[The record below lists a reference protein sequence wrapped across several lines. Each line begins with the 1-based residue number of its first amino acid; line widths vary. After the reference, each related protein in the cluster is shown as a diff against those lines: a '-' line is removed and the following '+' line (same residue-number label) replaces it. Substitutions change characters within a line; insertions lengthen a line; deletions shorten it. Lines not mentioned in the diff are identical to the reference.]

1 MVIKKIETR
10 DYLRTFITRANKEAG
25 VIYNASKLN
34 SIKECEDYLLNLVK
48 NLRHNKQDNKAYI
61 KEIDSLK
68 EKIEILNNNL
78 LAKNKEKANLK
89 DKFEKLEAERVF
101 YITQAKEAGQAREKA
116 LKDRE
121 YYSLEANLW
130 KDDYFKEKDKHNSTK
145 VRLEDFIVIILVLGL
160 ISILEA
166 LSIAML
172 IWK

>member
-10 DYLRTFITRANKEAG
+10 DYLRSFITKVNKEAG

-61 KEIDSLK
+61 KEIDNLK
-68 EKIEILNNNL
+68 EELEILNTG
-78 LAKNKEKANLK
+78 NKR
-89 DKFEKLEAERVF
+89 LEAERAF
-101 YITQAKEAGQAREKA
+101 YITQAEEAKKAREI
-116 LKDRE
+116 E
-121 YYSLEANLW
+121 QYY
-130 KDDYFKEKDKHNSTK
+130 KEFYKNMSDKWETSYKFQEGKNK
-145 VRLEDFIVIILVLGL
+145 IIRDFNIFLSFVIV
-160 ISILEA
+160 LEA

>member
-10 DYLRTFITRANKEAG
+10 DYFRTFITRVNKEAG
-25 VIYNASKLN
+25 VTFNASKLN

-61 KEIDSLK
+61 KEINELK
-68 EKIEILNNNL
+68 EEIEILNNNL

-101 YITQAKEAGQAREKA
+101 YITQAKEAGEKREKA
-116 LKDRE
+116 EKEKE
-121 YYSLEANLW
+121 YYRNHAKYWNESFYNKDNKLSRAENLNFFFGALVFIEA
-130 KDDYFKEKDKHNSTK
+130 
-145 VRLEDFIVIILVLGL
+145 I
-160 ISILEA
+160 
-166 LSIAML
+166 SIAML

>member
-10 DYLRTFITRANKEAG
+10 DYLRTFITKVNKEAG

-68 EKIEILNNNL
+68 EEIEILNNNL
-78 LAKNKEKANLK
+78 LAKNKEKTNLK
-89 DKFEKLEAERVF
+89 DKFDKLESERVF
-101 YITQAKEAGQAREKA
+101 YITQAKEAGEKREKA
-116 LKDRE
+116 EKEKE
-121 YYSLEANLW
+121 YYRNNALYWNESFHDTDNKLSRAENLNFFFGLLVFVEA
-130 KDDYFKEKDKHNSTK
+130 
-145 VRLEDFIVIILVLGL
+145 I
-160 ISILEA
+160 
-166 LSIAML
+166 SIAML

>member
-10 DYLRTFITRANKEAG
+10 DYLRTFITKVNKEAG

-68 EKIEILNNNL
+68 EEIEILNTG
-78 LAKNKEKANLK
+78 NK
-89 DKFEKLEAERVF
+89 KLEDERAF
-101 YITQAKEAGQAREKA
+101 YITQANEAREARERA
-116 LKDRE
+116 L
-121 YYSLEANLW
+121 LEANLW

-145 VRLEDFIVIILVLGL
+145 ARLEDYMVIVFGLGV
-160 ISILEA
+160 ISIIEA
-166 LSIAML
+166 ISITLL